1 MYRYVPDATFDHP
14 QLVGDAVF
22 SQSLLLLND
31 GLASGL
37 LLEQYEQLYRRN
49 MYLTIEEAKRLEN
62 LTKNRYRDIA
72 PCKHFRWYNLITV
85 FDLCFLAFI
94 IV

>member
-1 MYRYVPDATFDHP
+1 MCQYVPDNSFDHP
-14 QLVGDAVF
+14 PHPRIGDQVF

-49 MYLTIEEAKRLEN
+49 LYLNIEEAKRPEN
-62 LTKNRYRDIA
+62 LSKNRYRDIA
-72 PCKHFRWYNLITV
+72 PCTYQLLVSFHKKISP
-85 FDLCFLAFI
+85 
-94 IV
+94 